1 MTVKEFIEWL
11 QTQDQGAN
19 ALIFQSST
27 HYAALVA
34 ETCRPSVIF
43 KPKFYIDGNSWCAL
57 YGDNLQDGVAGFG
70 DSPELAASNFD
81 FEWHAKLSSKVRV
94 IAESNPKRLP
104 GGTTNAD
111 TNQQLSSA
119 DRLASRLLQKLNR

>member
-1 MTVKEFIEWL
+1 ML
-11 QTQDQGAN
+11 NQADSSMLAN
-19 ALIFQSST
+19 HLIFQSSN

-43 KPKFYIDGNSWCAL
+43 KPKVFPDGNMWCAL

-70 DSPELAASNFD
+70 DSPELAASDFD

-94 IAESNPKRLP
+94 IAESKPTDQTQPSGGRLNPVVGQSNLTEEIK
-104 GGTTNAD
+104 
-111 TNQQLSSA
+111 
-119 DRLASRLLQKLNR
+119 